1 MSITPINNYRL
12 SAILI
17 LLTILISL
25 FDIDRVMAA
34 RPNYI
39 ANESP
44 AADSIR
50 DKRSPLEELQPK
62 KAIQPPPFFP
72 ELKQK
77 MGTLPPFWRDT
88 NLNLHIRSYYFVSE
102 IAEIKKNEAWALGGW
117 LEYESGW
124 WKDLLKVGGVGY
136 TSQKLYGPED
146 RDGTLLLKP
155 GQEGFSVLGQAYLRA
170 RIAEGI
176 NLRLYRQS
184 LELPYINKDDSRM
197 VPNTF
202 EAYTL
207 DGKSIH
213 NIDFIVSHVTKMKTR
228 SSSEFRY
235 MSEVAGFPDTDKGLT
250 MGGASYSFTED
261 IYIGV
266 ISQYSWDL
274 WNTSYAEATGV
285 WNLTE
290 EMEIGLSAQYTDQ
303 RSVGDELDGVFST
316 SVFGASVALSY
327 QGAIMSFAFSS
338 TGDDRRIRRPYGGT
352 PSYVSLME
360 SKFDRAG
367 EDAWRTGLSYDFRFV
382 GIDGLSA
389 FVDYAR
395 GNTPDS
401 GPAASPDQD
410 EFDLTVDYRFKKGP
424 FESLWLR
431 FRGAVLNQHGPN
443 ARDIVNFRIILNY
456 DLPIL

>member
-1 MSITPINNYRL
+1 MRITPSNKYNFL
-12 SAILI
+12 AILI
-17 LLTILISL
+17 VLTNLISL
-25 FDIDRVMAA
+25 FGINKGMAA

-44 AADSIR
+44 AADSVR
-50 DKRSPLEELQPK
+50 NTKTPLEELQPK
-62 KAIQPPPFFP
+62 KAIQPQSVFP

-77 MGTLPPFWRDT
+77 MKNLPPFWRDT
-88 NLNLHIRSYYFVSE
+88 SVNLHLRSYYFNSD
-102 IAEIKKNEAWALGGW
+102 IIDANRKEAWALGGW
-117 LEYESGW
+117 LGYESGW
-124 WKDLLKVGGVGY
+124 WKNLLKVGGVGY

-155 GQEGFSVLGQAYLRA
+155 GQEGFSILGQAYLRA
-170 RIAEGI
+170 RVAEGV

-202 EAYTL
+202 EAYTF
-207 DGKSIH
+207 DGESIR
-213 NIDFIVSHVTKMKTR
+213 NIDFIVSHITKMKTR
-228 SSSEFRY
+228 NSSEFRY

-274 WNTSYAEATGV
+274 WNTAYAEATGV
-285 WNLTE
+285 WTLTE
-290 EMEIGLSAQYTDQ
+290 EVEIGLSAQYTDQ
-303 RSVGDELDGVFST
+303 RSVGDALDGVFST
-316 SVFGASVALSY
+316 SVFGAKVASSY
-327 QGAIMSFAFSS
+327 QGAIMSFSFTS
-338 TGDDRRIRRPYGGT
+338 TDNDRRIRRPYGGT
-352 PSYVSLME
+352 PSYVSLMQ
-360 SKFDRAG
+360 SKFDRPG
-367 EDAWRTGLSYDFRFV
+367 EDAWQTGLSYDFRFV

-401 GPAASPDQD
+401 GPAASPDQE

-424 FESLWLR
+424 LERLWLR
-431 FRGAVLNQHGPN
+431 FRGAVLNQRGPN
-443 ARDIVNFRIILNY
+443 AQDTVNFRIILNY
-456 DLPIL
+456 DLPML